1 MIEQTGGWQVC
12 VPGSWQVW
20 LVGPLHVCGDV
31 AQVCWMPLQVCG
43 FLLVQLAALQAAGTK
58 LLQVPGVPLQPAPVQ
73 APMTSPLHVADV
85 GLPLQ
90 FPGSLSQVCF
100 WPPQVW
106 CRRLPQNCDCVGPVC
121 GHDGLVGSHQMT
133 FSFS

>member
-1 MIEQTGGWQVC
+1 MTLHTCGRHVC
-12 VPGSWQVW
+12 VPGSWQFW

-31 AQVCWMPLQVCG
+31 AQVCWVPLQVCG
-43 FLLVQLAALQAAGTK
+43 FLLVQLAALQLAGT
-58 LLQVPGVPLQPAPVQ
+58 LLQVPCVPLQPAPVQ
-73 APMTSPLHVADV
+73 APMTRPLQVAAV

-90 FPGSLSQVCF
+90 FHGSLSQVCLSPLQSWF
-100 WPPQVW
+100 W
-106 CRRLPQNCDCVGPVC
+106 RLPQNCDCVGPVC